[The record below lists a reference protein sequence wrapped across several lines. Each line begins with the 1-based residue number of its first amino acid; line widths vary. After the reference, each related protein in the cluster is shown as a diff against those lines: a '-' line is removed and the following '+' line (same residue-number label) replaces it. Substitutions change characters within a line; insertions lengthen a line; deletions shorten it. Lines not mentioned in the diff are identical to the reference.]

1 MEKEKYFIPEI
12 SDLFVGYEC
21 EIINYASNNYNK
33 DKSTCKWNKF
43 VLKKEHLFSSYD
55 GSSFLET
62 CVSCLNFEELRVPF
76 LTKEQIENEGYI
88 FRTNNRSKF
97 VKSNNTEEWGLDYNY
112 NTNMLFIEKGTKL
125 EEDKDFYYPYEGSNY
140 IFVGKCRCINEFRT
154 ICKLLEI

>member
-1 MEKEKYFIPEI
+1 MGCESDGCGELQDLLTLINYHN
-12 SDLFVGYEC
+12 SDLLDYQL
-21 EIINYASNNYNK
+21 NYANR
-33 DKSTCKWNKF
+33 
-43 VLKKEHLFSSYD
+43 V
-55 GSSFLET
+55 
-62 CVSCLNFEELRVPF
+62 RVPF

-154 ICKLLEI
+154 IMKFLEI